1 MQAAYESCEQKELEC
16 EGGWRERPQRQQS
29 HRAQRSPKQ
38 QPPRLHRSQN
48 QEPQRQVRE
57 LGEPQTAAHP
67 REGRHP
73 HISPGE
79 FPRCPRAPHPIL
91 GSCSPLPCAPPQ
103 PYPLFPSP
111 APSPPPVLIHQPFY
125 FHLKIKSRHEEFVA
139 GSRVPSLCLLLC

>member
-48 QEPQRQVRE
+48 EEPQRQVRE
-57 LGEPQTAAHP
+57 LVNPKLQHIPGREDTLTSPQWN
-67 REGRHP
+67 
-73 HISPGE
+73 
-79 FPRCPRAPHPIL
+79 CPNVPELPIL
-91 GSCSPLPCAPPQ
+91 FWAPVLPSLVPLPSCTLYSHHTP
-103 PYPLFPSP
+103 
-111 APSPPPVLIHQPFY
+111 PPPVLIHQPFY